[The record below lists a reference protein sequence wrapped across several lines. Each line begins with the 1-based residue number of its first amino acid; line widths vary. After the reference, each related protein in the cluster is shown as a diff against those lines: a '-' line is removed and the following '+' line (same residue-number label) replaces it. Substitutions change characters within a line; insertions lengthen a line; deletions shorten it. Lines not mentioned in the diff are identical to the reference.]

1 MKKLGPI
8 LGLAKLVRYVSNW
21 QDVLAVFFGRRQGT
35 TVKFRNGI
43 SLDVRRRDI
52 RAVLMLCGVRDIVD
66 NDHSLFF
73 SGLVIPKAAD
83 KMMIVNAIEFV
94 SCGGGLAKTPQGMM
108 STIGENKF
116 LVREDDLIGLGGV
129 IEVFVRQ
136 VYGYMD
142 PKNKVVLDIG
152 AFIGDSAVWL
162 SKKGASRV
170 IAYEPYKPMF
180 DLAMRNIDLNFGSH
194 DIKIYNCGVGKE
206 SKAARLNVIGGR
218 YGSNRTEIGR
228 GGIKTDDI
236 IDTVEV
242 CIVSIKDVLE
252 NAVGVDAIKMDCEGA
267 EYEILEAIAEQGLK
281 DLAGKE
287 IILETHYLDEKKN
300 AGYAKELLKRCGY
313 TKIKTVVKCS
323 KDNTIVYANK

>member
-1 MKKLGPI
+1 MKKLDPI
-8 LGLAKLVRYVSNW
+8 IGLTKLVRYVSNW
-21 QDVLAVFFGRRQGT
+21 QDVLAVFFGRKQGT

-43 SLDVRRRDI
+43 TLDVHRRDI

-108 STIGENKF
+108 ATIGENKF

-152 AFIGDSAVWL
+152 AFIGDSAVWF

-180 DLAMRNIDLNFGSH
+180 ELAEWNIDLNFSSH

-218 YGSNRTEIGR
+218 YGSNRTEIGN
-228 GGIKTDDI
+228 GIKTHDI

-242 CIVSIKDVLE
+242 YIVSIKDVLE
-252 NAVGVDAIKMDCEGA
+252 KAGGVDAIKMDCEGS
-267 EYEILEAIAEQGLK
+267 EYEILEAMAEQGLE
-281 DLAGKE
+281 DLTGKE
-287 IILETHYLDEKKN
+287 IILETHNLDKKRN
-300 AGYAKELLKRCGY
+300 VRSVKELLKRCGY
-313 TKIKTVVKCS
+313 TKIKTVLECS